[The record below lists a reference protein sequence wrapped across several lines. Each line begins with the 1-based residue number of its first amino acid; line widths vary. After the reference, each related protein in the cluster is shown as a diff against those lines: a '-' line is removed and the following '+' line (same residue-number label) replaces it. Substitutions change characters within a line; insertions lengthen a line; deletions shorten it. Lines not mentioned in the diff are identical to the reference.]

1 MVGENGEG
9 ILRVTD
15 SVRAHPFPSIFIDL
29 GFLGFLLSLP
39 PLPSLTFSFLPL
51 FPGQAGP
58 KQDQQDRTMR
68 NRTEPGQ
75 IGPNQE
81 QQDRT
86 RANRINRTEPGPT
99 GPDQDK
105 QDRARPNRTNQ
116 DKQDRTR
123 TLGGLR
129 GRFGKVWDASWS
141 VLGRVLARLERAS
154 FWSVL
159 GTSRV
164 VSRRLE
170 SVLGAS

>member
-9 ILRVTD
+9 FLRVTD
-15 SVRAHPFPSIFIDL
+15 SVRAHPFHSIFIDL

-51 FPGQAGP
+51 FPGQAAP
-58 KQDQQDRTMR
+58 KQDQQDRTR
-68 NRTEPGQ
+68 NNRTEPGQ
-75 IGPNQE
+75 TGSIEPNQD

-86 RANRINRTEPGPT
+86 RTNRTEPGPT
-99 GPDQDK
+99 EP
-105 QDRARPNRTNQ
+105 NQ

>member
-9 ILRVTD
+9 FLRVTD
-15 SVRAHPFPSIFIDL
+15 SVRAHPFHSIFIDL

-51 FPGQAGP
+51 FPGQAAP
-58 KQDQQDRTMR
+58 KQDQQDRTR
-68 NRTEPGQ
+68 NNRTEPGQ
-75 IGPNQE
+75 TGSIEPNQD

-86 RANRINRTEPGPT
+86 RTNRTEPGPT
-99 GPDQDK
+99 EP
-105 QDRARPNRTNQ
+105 NQ

-141 VLGRVLARLERAS
+141 VLGRALARLERAS

-164 VSRRLE
+164 VSTRLE
-170 SVLGAS
+170 SGLGAS

>member
-1 MVGENGEG
+1 MVRGF
-9 ILRVTD
+9 LRVTD
-15 SVRAHPFPSIFIDL
+15 SVRAHPFHSIFIDL

-51 FPGQAGP
+51 FPGQAAP
-58 KQDQQDRTMR
+58 KQDQQDRTR
-68 NRTEPGQ
+68 NNRTEPGQ
-75 IGPNQE
+75 TGSIEPNQD

-86 RANRINRTEPGPT
+86 RTNRTEPGPT
-99 GPDQDK
+99 EP
-105 QDRARPNRTNQ
+105 NQ

>member
-9 ILRVTD
+9 FLRVTD
-15 SVRAHPFPSIFIDL
+15 SVRAHPFHSIFIDL

-51 FPGQAGP
+51 FPGQAAP
-58 KQDQQDRTMR
+58 KQDQQERTR
-68 NRTEPGQ
+68 NNRTEPGQ
-75 IGPNQE
+75 TGSIGPNKD

-86 RANRINRTEPGPT
+86 RTNRTEPGPT
-99 GPDQDK
+99 EP
-105 QDRARPNRTNQ
+105 NQ

-141 VLGRVLARLERAS
+141 VLGRVLARLERAL

>member
-1 MVGENGEG
+1 MVRGFYVSRTRCVP
-9 ILRVTD
+9 I
-15 SVRAHPFPSIFIDL
+15 PSIPSLSIFVSWCSFRP
-29 GFLGFLLSLP
+29 FL

-51 FPGQAGP
+51 FPGQAAP
-58 KQDQQDRTMR
+58 KQDQQDRTR
-68 NRTEPGQ
+68 NNRTEPGQ
-75 IGPNQE
+75 TGSIEPNQD

-86 RANRINRTEPGPT
+86 RTNRTEPGPT
-99 GPDQDK
+99 EP
-105 QDRARPNRTNQ
+105 NQ

>member
-9 ILRVTD
+9 FLRVTD
-15 SVRAHPFPSIFIDL
+15 SVRAHPFHSIFIDL

-51 FPGQAGP
+51 FPGQAAP
-58 KQDQQDRTMR
+58 KQDQQDRTR
-68 NRTEPGQ
+68 NNRTEPGQ
-75 IGPNQE
+75 TGSIEPNQD

-86 RANRINRTEPGPT
+86 RTNRTEPGPT
-99 GPDQDK
+99 EP
-105 QDRARPNRTNQ
+105 NQ

-154 FWSVL
+154 LWSVL

>member
-9 ILRVTD
+9 FLRVTD
-15 SVRAHPFPSIFIDL
+15 SVRAHPFHSIFIDL

-51 FPGQAGP
+51 FPGQAAP
-58 KQDQQDRTMR
+58 KQDQQERTR
-68 NRTEPGQ
+68 NNRTEPGQ
-75 IGPNQE
+75 TGSIGPNKD

-86 RANRINRTEPGPT
+86 RTNRTEPGPT
-99 GPDQDK
+99 EP
-105 QDRARPNRTNQ
+105 NQ

-141 VLGRVLARLERAS
+141 VLGRVLARLGRAS

>member
-9 ILRVTD
+9 FLRVKD
-15 SVRAHPFPSIFIDL
+15 SVRDHPFHSIFIDL

-51 FPGQAGP
+51 FPGQAAP
-58 KQDQQDRTMR
+58 KQDQQDRTR
-68 NRTEPGQ
+68 NNRTEPGQ
-75 IGPNQE
+75 TGSIGPNQD

-86 RANRINRTEPGPT
+86 RTNRTEPGPT
-99 GPDQDK
+99 EP
-105 QDRARPNRTNQ
+105 NQ

-170 SVLGAS
+170 SVWGAS

>member
-9 ILRVTD
+9 LLRVTD
-15 SVRAHPFPSIFIDL
+15 SVRAHPFHSIFIDL

-51 FPGQAGP
+51 FLGQAAP
-58 KQDQQDRTMR
+58 KQDQQDRTR
-68 NRTEPGQ
+68 NNRTEPGQ
-75 IGPNQE
+75 TGSIEPS
-81 QQDRT
+81 QDRT
-86 RANRINRTEPGPT
+86 RTNRTEPGPT
-99 GPDQDK
+99 EP
-105 QDRARPNRTNQ
+105 NQ

>member
-9 ILRVTD
+9 LLRVTD
-15 SVRAHPFPSIFIDL
+15 SVRAHPFHSIFIDL

-39 PLPSLTFSFLPL
+39 PLPSLTLSFLPL
-51 FPGQAGP
+51 FPGQAAP
-58 KQDQQDRTMR
+58 KQDQQDRTR
-68 NRTEPGQ
+68 NNRTEPGQ
-75 IGPNQE
+75 TGSIEPS
-81 QQDRT
+81 QDRT
-86 RANRINRTEPGPT
+86 RTNRTEPGPT
-99 GPDQDK
+99 EP
-105 QDRARPNRTNQ
+105 NQ

>member
-9 ILRVTD
+9 FLRVTD

-51 FPGQAGP
+51 FPGQAAP
-58 KQDQQDRTMR
+58 KQDQQDRTR
-68 NRTEPGQ
+68 NNRTEPGQ
-75 IGPNQE
+75 TGSIEPN
-81 QQDRT
+81 QDRT
-86 RANRINRTEPGPT
+86 RTNRTEPGPT
-99 GPDQDK
+99 EP
-105 QDRARPNRTNQ
+105 NQ

>member
-9 ILRVTD
+9 FLRVTD
-15 SVRAHPFPSIFIDL
+15 SVRAHPFHSIFIDL

-51 FPGQAGP
+51 FPGQAAP
-58 KQDQQDRTMR
+58 KQDQQDRTR
-68 NRTEPGQ
+68 NNRTEPGQ
-75 IGPNQE
+75 TGSLEPN
-81 QQDRT
+81 QDRT
-86 RANRINRTEPGPT
+86 RTNRTEPGPT
-99 GPDQDK
+99 EP
-105 QDRARPNRTNQ
+105 NQ

-129 GRFGKVWDASWS
+129 GRFGKVWDASWN
-141 VLGRVLARLERAS
+141 VLGRVLARLGRAS